1 MSVLMFMFLVCIFLA
16 WNWFKFPK
24 EYERLV
30 VFRLGRI
37 IDKPRGPGFTF
48 VLWPLE
54 QAVTVSLRVVTLD
67 VPPQDIITKDNI
79 SAKVNAVAYFRVMD
93 PIKAIIEVQNFQY
106 ATSQMAQ
113 TTLRSVL
120 GEMDLDE
127 LLSQREEV
135 NAKLQTILDKQTD
148 PWGIKVSNVELK
160 HVDITDDL
168 RRAMARQAEA
178 ERERRAKIIA
188 AEGEFQAAAKICD
201 AADLMQKSPMSLQ
214 LRYLQTLVEIG
225 SENNTTTLFPI
236 PIDIFKAMTEK
247 LTEKEK

>member
-1 MSVLMFMFLVCIFLA
+1 MSVLMFILFVLVFLA

-93 PIKAIIEVQNFQY
+93 PIKSIIEVQNFQY

-113 TTLRSVL
+113 T
-120 GEMDLDE
+120 
-127 LLSQREEV
+127 
-135 NAKLQTILDKQTD
+135 N
-148 PWGIKVSNVELK
+148 
-160 HVDITDDL
+160 ITQCF
-168 RRAMARQAEA
+168 RGNGFR
-178 ERERRAKIIA
+178 
-188 AEGEFQAAAKICD
+188 
-201 AADLMQKSPMSLQ
+201 
-214 LRYLQTLVEIG
+214 
-225 SENNTTTLFPI
+225 
-236 PIDIFKAMTEK
+236 
-247 LTEKEK
+247 